1 MAGKINLGV
10 VGCGHIAKSAMLP
23 DAALVEDFNFRAFAD
38 IDEEKAKGLCEEF
51 KGEYYTTDLE
61 KLVNDEELDAVLI
74 LTLPDLHT
82 PLAIK
87 FLDAGKHVFLQK
99 PVATTYE
106 ECRALVQAEK
116 NAKGICMCAFCYRLS
131 PLIAKIKEVMP
142 YPQMQLA
149 RMMVPDMANN
159 LMHYIENKATGG
171 PMLELA
177 IHNAD
182 MTYYLADAKPV
193 KVSAFG
199 GNIHHPDLDMVD
211 NMVMNIEFANGAAA
225 SMVSVDCGA
234 NDFTKKWFAEMYGF
248 GNSVIIDGFRTMR
261 VIQGKVAETI
271 EIDYKKGIGLDRDME
286 AFRDSIIAGKSAIP
300 ASEGVVST
308 IMMLKAYDSI
318 KEGKTLAVD
327 VDAIL
332 A

>member
-1 MAGKINLGV
+1 MDRTQRLGELQRDMRNA
-10 VGCGHIAKSAMLP
+10 C
-23 DAALVEDFNFRAFAD
+23 AAVRERR
-38 IDEEKAKGLCEEF
+38 I
-51 KGEYYTTDLE
+51 
-61 KLVNDEELDAVLI
+61 KLVCGEGDLDAVLI

-82 PLAIK
+82 SLAIK

-99 PVATTYE
+99 PVSATYE
-106 ECRALVQAEK
+106 ECRDLVQAEK

-149 RMMVPDMANN
+149 RMMVPDMAAGY
-159 LMHYIENKATGG
+159 MHYIENKGTGG

-182 MTYYLADAKPV
+182 LTYYLADAKPV

-199 GNIHHPDLDMVD
+199 GNIHHPDLEMVD

-225 SMVSVDCGA
+225 SMVSVDCGG
-234 NDFTKKWFAEMYGF
+234 NDSTKKWFAEMYGH

-261 VIQGKVAETI
+261 VIQGKEVETI
-271 EIDYKKGIGLDRDME
+271 EIAYKSGIGLDKDME
-286 AFRDSIIAGKSAIP
+286 AFRDSIVAGKSIVP

-308 IMMLKAYDSI
+308 IMMLKAYESI
-318 KEGKTLAVD
+318 KEGKTVDVD

-332 A
+332 S